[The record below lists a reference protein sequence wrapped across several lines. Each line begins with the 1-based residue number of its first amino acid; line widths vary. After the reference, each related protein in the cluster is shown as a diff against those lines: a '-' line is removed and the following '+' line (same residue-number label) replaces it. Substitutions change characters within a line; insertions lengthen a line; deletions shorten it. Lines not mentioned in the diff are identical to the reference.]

1 MPKKKKNLKISVPKN
16 GPREVKKER
25 DNLNKVS
32 VNELAEDFA
41 SITTMDEGPG
51 DNLNFPIVM
60 WDLCQCDPKKCT
72 GRKLARFGHI
82 RTLRLK
88 QRFNGIVLSPIGRV
102 AVSPEDRE
110 IMLKHGVAVID
121 CSWAR
126 LDDIPFK
133 QMKAAFPRLLPFL
146 VAANPTNYGRPYKLS
161 CVEALAA
168 LFYITGFQDKA
179 LEYLNNFSWGCTFLD
194 LNRELLEAYAECRN
208 SSEVVEVQNN
218 LIEKFQ
224 TEAQNRKLETDFPPS
239 ETESDSED
247 NNGSK

>member
-1 MPKKKKNLKISVPKN
+1 RKKTPKTSGSKN
-16 GPREVKKER
+16 GPRMIKKER

-41 SITTMDEGPG
+41 SFTTMDEGPG
-51 DNLNFPIVM
+51 DNFNFPVMM

-72 GRKLARFGHI
+72 GRKLARFGRI
-82 RTLRLK
+82 QTLRLK
-88 QRFNGIVLSPIGRV
+88 QRFSGIVLSPIGRV

-110 IMLKHGVAVID
+110 IVLKHGVAVID

-126 LDDIPFK
+126 LDDIPFE

-146 VAANPTNYGRPYKLS
+146 VAANPTNYGRPYRLS
-161 CVEALAA
+161 CVEAIAA

-194 LNRELLEAYAECRN
+194 LNNEFLKAYAGCQN

-224 TEAQNRKLETDFPPS
+224 TEAQNRKLERDFPSS
-239 ETESDSED
+239 ETESGSEEE

>member
-1 MPKKKKNLKISVPKN
+1 MPKKKTLKKLSEAKNKARKEGGISN
-16 GPREVKKER
+16 EM
-25 DNLNKVS
+25 N
-32 VNELAEDFA
+32 VNELAENFA
-41 SITTMDEGPG
+41 NIKTTDGKEE
-51 DNLNFPIVM
+51 NFNFPVAM

-72 GRKLARFGHI
+72 GRKLARFGRI

-88 QRFNGIVLSPIGRV
+88 QKFNGIVLSPIGQV
-102 AVSPEDRE
+102 AVSPGDRE
-110 IMLKHGVAVID
+110 IVVKHGVAVID

-126 LDDIPFK
+126 LEDAPFE

-168 LFYITGFQDKA
+168 SFYITGFPDKA

-194 LNRELLEAYAECRN
+194 INSDLLKAYAECQN

-224 TEAQNRKLETDFPPS
+224 TEAQNR
-239 ETESDSED
+239 
-247 NNGSK
+247 SK